1 MNLLQQR
8 RIDNEM
14 SQAQLAD
21 KVGISVR
28 TLQAFESGARPL
40 EKAQVRTVIKLAD
53 ALGCSVY
60 DLVKCE

>member
-1 MNLLQQR
+1 MGKLKIERENKGL
-8 RIDNEM
+8 
-14 SQAQLAD
+14 SQSQLAD

-40 EKAQVRTVIKLAD
+40 EKAQVRTVLKLAD

-60 DLVKCE
+60 DLIKLE

>member
-8 RIDNEM
+8 RIESEM

-60 DLVKCE
+60 DLVKYE

>member
-8 RIDNEM
+8 RIESKM

-21 KVGISVR
+21 KVGIGVR
-28 TLQAFESGARPL
+28 TLQAFESGASPL